1 MSDEMEKK
9 EINLITQI
17 CQELGITQKELAEKT
32 GYARETLSRW
42 KSSNDIPKSAENHL
56 ILLMKYNKFEEI
68 ENLIK
73 LK

>member
-1 MSDEMEKK
+1 MAELNSVST
-9 EINLITQI
+9 NLITKI
-17 CQELGITQKELAEKT
+17 CKELGITQKELANQT

-56 ILLMKYNKFEEI
+56 MLLMKYNKFREI

-73 LK
+73 IN